1 MRDDSNLDSEPN
13 KVIIFD
19 LVKIRIAH
27 VIIYIINE
35 NVSSAN
41 HSLRENSCKPR
52 QKSRPNSPK
61 KSHM

>member
-27 VIIYIINE
+27 VIIYIING

-41 HSLRENSCKPR
+41 HSLR
-52 QKSRPNSPK
+52 
-61 KSHM
+61 